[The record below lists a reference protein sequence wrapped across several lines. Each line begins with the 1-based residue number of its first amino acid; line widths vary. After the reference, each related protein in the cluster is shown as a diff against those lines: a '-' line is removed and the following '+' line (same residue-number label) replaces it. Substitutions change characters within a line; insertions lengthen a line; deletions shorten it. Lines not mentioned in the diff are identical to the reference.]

1 MHKNFFFL
9 RICRSNASQQIGF
22 TMFSHVVQLQDLQ
35 NVANQVSQPEAL
47 SESKSGL
54 QLVDMP
60 VETSQLL
67 WTAAPDGLQGFL
79 MHWDGF
85 GWWYMG
91 YCFWQFRS
99 TEAWPY
105 SSWPNACGF
114 WPTSCFDPA
123 LVGCNPI
130 INGLNSVCHIVMFI
144 QIKCHGVE
152 VLSEQHHLDF
162 LVLLFPGLYQLL
174 HHWVFFVKKKIMP
187 KLSRGN

>member
-1 MHKNFFFL
+1 MRHISGPSSTRGIRPSVWLVLMHKDFFFL
-9 RICRSNASQQIGF
+9 RIRRSNASQQIGF

-85 GWWYMG
+85 G
-91 YCFWQFRS
+91 
-99 TEAWPY
+99 
-105 SSWPNACGF
+105 
-114 WPTSCFDPA
+114 
-123 LVGCNPI
+123 
-130 INGLNSVCHIVMFI
+130 
-144 QIKCHGVE
+144 
-152 VLSEQHHLDF
+152 
-162 LVLLFPGLYQLL
+162 
-174 HHWVFFVKKKIMP
+174 
-187 KLSRGN
+187 